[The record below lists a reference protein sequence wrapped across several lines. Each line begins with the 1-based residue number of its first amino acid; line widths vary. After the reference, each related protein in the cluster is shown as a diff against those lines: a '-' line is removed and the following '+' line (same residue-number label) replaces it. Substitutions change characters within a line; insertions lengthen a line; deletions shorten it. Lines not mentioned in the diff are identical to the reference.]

1 MLALTLYGPLILID
15 TDMPVVAANKNPP
28 EKLRSNM
35 LKVWAG
41 ADQLYP
47 FANKSTKLEAG
58 GLEVDRAGAY
68 R

>member
-1 MLALTLYGPLILID
+1 
-15 TDMPVVAANKNPP
+15 MPVVAANKNPP

>member
-1 MLALTLYGPLILID
+1 
-15 TDMPVVAANKNPP
+15 MPVVAANKNLP